1 MKIPNRPGLVG
12 EVVDV
17 DHAVVLQVLADR
29 QILAHRDPE
38 ELEILGRP
46 DPGEHEQ
53 HGRLVR
59 AAGDDDLALG
69 PHRLAHAVADELDAD
84 GAIALEDDALDEDVR
99 ADLEVGPV
107 RHRMEERVR
116 RAAAHAV
123 ALRELEARDALGLV
137 DVQVLDVR
145 VPGVDRGFQ
154 LRLDERGHGAAVGH
168 RERAADAVE
177 LVLAALVVLGP
188 LEVREH
194 LVVRPARAA
203 LLGPAVEVGAVTAE
217 VDHRVDRARA
227 SDHPAARE
235 VQAPPAEARLLLAEE
250 VPVEVGLERRAGTS
264 PGRAAPL
271 RCPALPP
278 PARGRETSGS
288 SLRRPASTQPA
299 VPDPTIT

>member
-1 MKIPNRPGLVG
+1 M
-12 EVVDV
+12 
-17 DHAVVLQVLADR
+17 VLQVLADR

-59 AAGDDDLALG
+59 AAGDDDLALRT
-69 PHRLAHAVADELDAD
+69 HRLAHAVVNELDTH

-123 ALRELEARDALGLV
+123 PLRELEARDSLGLV

-145 VPGVDRGFQ
+145 IPGVDRGFQ

-168 RERAADAVE
+168 RERPADAVE
-177 LVLAALVVLGP
+177 LVRAPLVVLGA

-227 SDHPAARE
+227 ADHPAARE
-235 VQAPPAEARLLLAEE
+235 VQTPPTEARLFLAEE
-250 VPVEVGLERRAGTS
+250 VPVEVGLEDEREHRRDVQLRCGVRPSRLQQEDRDVRVLAQAAGEHAARGPGS
-264 PGRAAPL
+264 DDHVVSHGRALL
-271 RCPALPP
+271 RS
-278 PARGRETSGS
+278 R
-288 SLRRPASTQPA
+288 LRPGA
-299 VPDPTIT
+299 